1 MNEIRDRHFIDE
13 LVQYG
18 REYLL
23 TDVDDLVWE
32 WLKQSHFVD
41 RKIRQQTEAN
51 PCCLCSARLQNISH
65 SF

>member
-1 MNEIRDRHFIDE
+1 MNEIQDRHFIDE

-41 RKIRQQTEAN
+41 SKNQATDRGKS
-51 PCCLCSARLQNISH
+51 LLLMLS
-65 SF
+65 

>member
-1 MNEIRDRHFIDE
+1 MNETLDRHFIDE

-32 WLKQSHFVD
+32 WLKQSNFVD
-41 RKIRQQTEAN
+41 SKNQATDRGKS
-51 PCCLCSARLQNISH
+51 LLLMLG
-65 SF
+65 

>member
-1 MNEIRDRHFIDE
+1 MNENRDRHFIEE

-32 WLKQSHFVD
+32 WFKQSHFVD
-41 RKIRQQTEAN
+41 SKNQATDRGKS
-51 PCCLCSARLQNISH
+51 LLLMLS
-65 SF
+65 

>member
-1 MNEIRDRHFIDE
+1 MNEIRDQHFTDG

-23 TDVDDLVWE
+23 TDVNDLVWK

-41 RKIRQQTEAN
+41 SKNQITNRGKSLLLMLN
-51 PCCLCSARLQNISH
+51 
-65 SF
+65 

>member
-1 MNEIRDRHFIDE
+1 MIEIRDRHFIDE

-32 WLKQSHFVD
+32 CLKQSHFVD
-41 RKIRQQTEAN
+41 SKNQATDRGKS
-51 PCCLCSARLQNISH
+51 LLLMLS
-65 SF
+65 

>member
-23 TDVDDLVWE
+23 TDVDDLVRE

-41 RKIRQQTEAN
+41 SKNQATDRGKS
-51 PCCLCSARLQNISH
+51 LLLMLS
-65 SF
+65 

>member
-1 MNEIRDRHFIDE
+1 MNETRDRHFIDE

-32 WLKQSHFVD
+32 WLKQSNFVD
-41 RKIRQQTEAN
+41 NKNRATDRGKS
-51 PCCLCSARLQNISH
+51 LLLMLG
-65 SF
+65 

>member
-1 MNEIRDRHFIDE
+1 MNETRDRYFIDE

-32 WLKQSHFVD
+32 WLKQSNFVD
-41 RKIRQQTEAN
+41 SKNQATDRGKS
-51 PCCLCSARLQNISH
+51 LLLMLG
-65 SF
+65 

>member
-18 REYLL
+18 RECLL

-32 WLKQSHFVD
+32 W
-41 RKIRQQTEAN
+41 
-51 PCCLCSARLQNISH
+51 
-65 SF
+65 

>member
-1 MNEIRDRHFIDE
+1 MNETRDRHFIDE

-32 WLKQSHFVD
+32 WLKQSNFVD
-41 RKIRQQTEAN
+41 NKNQATDRGKS
-51 PCCLCSARLQNISH
+51 LLLMLG
-65 SF
+65 

>member
-1 MNEIRDRHFIDE
+1 MNETRDLHFIDE

-32 WLKQSHFVD
+32 WLKQSNFVD
-41 RKIRQQTEAN
+41 IKNQATDRGKS
-51 PCCLCSARLQNISH
+51 LLLMLG
-65 SF
+65 

>member
-1 MNEIRDRHFIDE
+1 MNETRDRHFIDE

-32 WLKQSHFVD
+32 WLKQSNFVD
-41 RKIRQQTEAN
+41 SKNQATDRGKSLLLMRG
-51 PCCLCSARLQNISH
+51 
-65 SF
+65 

>member
-1 MNEIRDRHFIDE
+1 MNETRDRHFIDE

-32 WLKQSHFVD
+32 WLKQSKFVD
-41 RKIRQQTEAN
+41 SKNQATDRGKS
-51 PCCLCSARLQNISH
+51 LLLMLG
-65 SF
+65 

>member
-1 MNEIRDRHFIDE
+1 MNETRDRHFIDE

-32 WLKQSHFVD
+32 WLKQSNFVD
-41 RKIRQQTEAN
+41 IKNQATDRGKS
-51 PCCLCSARLQNISH
+51 LLLMLG
-65 SF
+65 

>member
-32 WLKQSHFVD
+32 WLKQSHLVD
-41 RKIRQQTEAN
+41 SKNQATDRGKS
-51 PCCLCSARLQNISH
+51 LLLMLS
-65 SF
+65 

>member
-1 MNEIRDRHFIDE
+1 MNEKRDRHFIDE

-23 TDVDDLVWE
+23 TVVDDLVWE
-32 WLKQSHFVD
+32 WLKQSNFVD
-41 RKIRQQTEAN
+41 SKNQAATEAN
-51 PCCLCSARLQNISH
+51 LFCLCSGKLSKTPH

>member
-1 MNEIRDRHFIDE
+1 MIEIRDRHFIDE

-32 WLKQSHFVD
+32 WLKQSHLVD
-41 RKIRQQTEAN
+41 SKNQATDRGKS
-51 PCCLCSARLQNISH
+51 LLLMLS
-65 SF
+65 

>member
-1 MNEIRDRHFIDE
+1 MNETRDRHFVDE

-32 WLKQSHFVD
+32 WLNNPISWIV
-41 RKIRQQTEAN
+41 KIRQQTEAN
-51 PCCLCSARLQNISH
+51 LCCMLG
-65 SF
+65 

>member
-32 WLKQSHFVD
+32 WLKQSNFVD
-41 RKIRQQTEAN
+41 NKNQATDRGKS
-51 PCCLCSARLQNISH
+51 LWLMLG
-65 SF
+65 

>member
-32 WLKQSHFVD
+32 WFKQSHFVYSKNHATD
-41 RKIRQQTEAN
+41 RGKS
-51 PCCLCSARLQNISH
+51 LLLMLS
-65 SF
+65 